1 VSYIISIIIRS
12 FGIKEVEMTT
22 TISRSELERIRRL
35 AMGDE
40 ASTANPRAEKNRLLR
55 EKSQEKKKNWPN
67 TLDAIRNKKV

>member
-1 VSYIISIIIRS
+1 
-12 FGIKEVEMTT
+12 
-22 TISRSELERIRRL
+22 
-35 AMGDE
+35 MGDE